1 MALKKSYLKRI
12 LLTAVFTLLSLVFIF
27 FASREI
33 FKLRMQ
39 ESLAQLAQNKL
50 LEFNSGF
57 VSEMTL
63 AMQMAKSPAVISYM
77 DEPENTVIRDIA
89 FAEVKAFQD
98 SFKSHITF
106 MINDRDLKY
115 YSNGQL
121 IYVLDKSNPESS
133 WYSATIQSSKA
144 FEYNVNYDIGLKK
157 TFLWVNA
164 IVRNSQR
171 RPLGLIGTG
180 IQLSDFIDTMYKN
193 LSGNVTMYLYNTKKE
208 VTGSASLEHLE
219 NTTEIYTLLPDL
231 KKADITKDEKQFFS
245 HGGKV
250 YQIMPVPEIGWFIVL
265 STSFNSKQLII
276 NMAIPVAFIL
286 LIVLG
291 SAIAVSLVRIL
302 NPLNLLSN
310 EISELNSGE
319 ADLSRRLDMTKS
331 QSSLRVIKK
340 LGNQFNLFIEKL
352 QVIIKNV
359 KISKESLVSNGS
371 NLKDCA
377 AQTVTDITQV
387 IASISSIGNDI
398 NNQADSVVK
407 TSRSVN
413 EISENIQ
420 HLGDMIET
428 QSDSVGKAS
437 SAVEK
442 MLGNISSVTENTG
455 MLVCEFENLER
466 NTTAGISKQGEVN
479 SRVTEI
485 QEQSIM
491 LQEANLVISS
501 IAAQTNL
508 LAMNAAIEAA
518 HAGEAGKGFSVVA
531 DEIRKLSET
540 SSSQSKTISQQLST
554 IQSSIEGIVSIS
566 EESKAAF
573 ELMTEGLG
581 KTNTLVQQINVSMH
595 AQEEDSKLIN
605 QSLVT
610 LNEAT
615 ATVKNASEKI
625 SKESDSILGEVRNL
639 ENSEENI
646 RTRMNEMSIG
656 AEKISEIGTSLA
668 QLSESVEKSIESI
681 SLQIDSFK

>member
-1 MALKKSYLKRI
+1 MKKRLLKRI
-12 LLTAVFTLLSLVFIF
+12 LLTAAFTLLSLVFIF

-39 ESLAQLAQNKL
+39 ESLSQLSQNKL

-57 VSEMTL
+57 VSEMAL
-63 AMQMAKSPAVISYM
+63 ALQMAKSPVVISYM
-77 DEPENTVIRDIA
+77 DEPDNEMIKDIA

-115 YSNGQL
+115 YSNGQFL
-121 IYVLDKSNPESS
+121 YELDKSNPESS
-133 WYSATIQSSKA
+133 WFSATMNSSKA
-144 FEYNVNYDIGLKK
+144 FEYNINYDIGLKK

-164 IVRNSQR
+164 IVRNSQN

-180 IQLSDFIDTMYKN
+180 IQLSDFIDAMYKN
-193 LSGNVTMYLYNTKKE
+193 LSGIVTMYLYNSKKE
-208 VTGSASLEHLE
+208 ITGSANLEHLE
-219 NTTEIYTLLPDL
+219 NKTEIYAVLPDL
-231 KKADITKDEKQFFS
+231 KKVDITKNENQFFS

-250 YQIMPVPEIGWFIVL
+250 YQIVPLPEIGWFIVL
-265 STSFNSKQLII
+265 STSFNLKQVMA
-276 NMAIPVAFIL
+276 NMSIPVVFIL
-286 LIVLG
+286 LIALV
-291 SAIAVSLVRIL
+291 SAIAVSLARIF
-302 NPLNLLSN
+302 NPLKLLAD
-310 EISELNSGE
+310 EISGLNSGD
-319 ADLSRRLDMTKS
+319 ADLSCRLDMTKS
-331 QSSLRVIKK
+331 HSSLRLIKN

-352 QVIIKNV
+352 QSIINNV
-359 KISKESLVSNGS
+359 KVSKENLVSNGS

-387 IASISSIGNDI
+387 IENISSIGNDI
-398 NNQADSVVK
+398 NNQADSVAK
-407 TSRSVN
+407 TSCSIN

-420 HLGDMIET
+420 HLGDMIQT
-428 QSDSVGKAS
+428 QSDNVEKAS
-437 SAVEK
+437 GAVEK

-455 MLVCEFENLER
+455 MLVYEFENLER
-466 NTTAGISKQGEVN
+466 NTNAGISKQGEVN
-479 SRVTEI
+479 SRVSEI

-554 IQSSIEGIVSIS
+554 IQSSIEGIVNIS

-573 ELMTEGLG
+573 ELMTEGLD

-605 QSLVT
+605 HSLIT

-615 ATVKNASEKI
+615 ANVKQASEKI

-646 RTRMNEMSIG
+646 RTRMNEMAIG
-656 AEKISEIGTSLA
+656 AEKISEIGNALA
-668 QLSESVEKSIESI
+668 QLSENVEKSIKSI
-681 SLQIDSFK
+681 SSQIDSFNC